1 MGKFLI
7 KATQTADLETALR
20 QILREYFL
28 LKLKELDKEL
38 EKFENKWEMT
48 FDQFKEKCEKRE
60 IDKDIFSYEVE
71 KDFWDWEKAETIKR
85 QYQEFKLQWV

>member
-1 MGKFLI
+1 MGEFLI

-28 LKLKELDKEL
+28 LKLKELDKGL

-48 FDQFKEKCEKRE
+48 FDQFQEKCEKRE

-71 KDFWDWEKAETIKR
+71 KDFWVWEKAETLKR
-85 QYQEFKLQWV
+85 QYQELKLRWI